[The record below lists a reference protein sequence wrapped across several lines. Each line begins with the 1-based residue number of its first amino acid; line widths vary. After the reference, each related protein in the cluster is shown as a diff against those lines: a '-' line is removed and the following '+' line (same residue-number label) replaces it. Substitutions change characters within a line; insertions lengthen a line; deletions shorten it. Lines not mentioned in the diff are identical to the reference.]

1 MKPSQSSTM
10 IPDSL
15 HKRLDL
21 YALAASTAGVSFLAL
36 GGQSAEA
43 EIIYTPTNQT
53 IGVNSSFNLDLN
65 HDGITDFQLWN
76 KYSFRNAIE
85 AKLGIKPMAA
95 ANRIAGNS
103 EFTAALPG
111 GVPIGGSARF
121 PIKGDGIMVWWFY
134 SFSSTVCCGSYGA
147 WRNVKNRYLG
157 LKFSVNGETHYGWAR
172 LNVAFRAPHIT
183 ATLTGYAYE
192 TEANKA
198 IDAGQT
204 KENATSELL
213 TPRSRKTQQI
223 SALGVLALGSVGQS
237 IWRREETSAR

>member
-1 MKPSQSSTM
+1 MCGLEGVSYETIPVLHDD
-10 IPDSL
+10 PDSL

-121 PIKGDGIMVWWFY
+121 PSRATGSW
-134 SFSSTVCCGSYGA
+134 CGGSI
-147 WRNVKNRYLG
+147 VFPVL
-157 LKFSVNGETHYGWAR
+157 SV
-172 LNVAFRAPHIT
+172 VD
-183 ATLTGYAYE
+183 LTGVAE
-192 TEANKA
+192 CEEPLSGAEVL
-198 IDAGQT
+198 G
-204 KENATSELL
+204 ERGNALWVGAFERRL
-213 TPRSRKTQQI
+213 PG
-223 SALGVLALGSVGQS
+223 SAHYRDTNGLR
-237 IWRREETSAR
+237 I